1 MSDEDIADVLRVQPA
16 DVAERRRNAED
27 RLESELGATNGNGDA
42 PAVEPRPRRRL
53 AIGLLAFAA
62 VAAVVLVV
70 ALAGGGK
77 THKSQTAKHAAAAH
91 KAQPA
96 PAEPKAKSPT
106 TSAGP
111 VRAMQVLNSTH
122 GRGTAQ
128 LLRSG
133 NGARLRLR
141 LNDFLTPNG
150 GGYAVWLF
158 NSDTDARR
166 LYATADT
173 TIERD
178 LSLPSDYGH
187 FKYVD
192 VARAVP
198 SLNSPHGGLSLLRV
212 SIASLR

>member
-1 MSDEDIADVLRVQPA
+1 
-16 DVAERRRNAED
+16 
-27 RLESELGATNGNGDA
+27 
-42 PAVEPRPRRRL
+42 
-53 AIGLLAFAA
+53 

-77 THKSQTAKHAAAAH
+77 AH

-106 TSAGP
+106 TSAAP
-111 VRAMQVLNSTH
+111 VRRMEVLNSTH

-133 NGARLRLR
+133 SGARLRLR

-166 LYATADT
+166 LYATEGT

-178 LSLPSDYGH
+178 LALPSDYGR